1 MLSYC
6 LSTSADELET
16 TDTEEHCSVFPH
28 APPSS
33 HYESMTSTAFSR
45 PLPSQPPHKN
55 SMDIN
60 SVSSSLSAQCRNMLR
75 SSAINSSSLPLSP
88 AKHFPPYDRSAYIP
102 TFSFNAYNDYVS
114 HANSFAPP
122 RPGQSFSDHT
132 ASQAFHPVNFSPAVN
147 PTQAA
152 APSYWAD
159 ARPHQT
165 GLSDPYSQLGYTN
178 YQQTYDTYK
187 KSSFLRSS
195 VYPDSLGR
203 SNATFDGLS
212 RANAAL
218 DGLARTS
225 SALDSFA
232 RPGPS
237 FDAGRSAMYYPPDTM
252 PGQ

>member
-132 ASQAFHPVNFSPAVN
+132 ASQAFHPMNFSPAVN